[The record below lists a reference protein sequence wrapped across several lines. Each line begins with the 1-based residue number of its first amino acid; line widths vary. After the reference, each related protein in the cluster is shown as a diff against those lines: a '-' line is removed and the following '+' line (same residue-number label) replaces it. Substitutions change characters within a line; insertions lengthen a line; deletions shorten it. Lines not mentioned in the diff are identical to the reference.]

1 MYFKDALN
9 KRLQLIIDYLNID
22 IKPIEIQKIFT
33 RNLPRNLKE
42 ISEVMRNLSGIL
54 SEESIISLF
63 PNVED
68 PKKELEKKKS
78 EEEQQD
84 GYGEFFDKNKK
95 DDVDEQE

>member
-1 MYFKDALN
+1 
-9 KRLQLIIDYLNID
+9 
-22 IKPIEIQKIFT
+22 
-33 RNLPRNLKE
+33 
-42 ISEVMRNLSGIL
+42 MRNLSGIL

-63 PNVED
+63 PGVED